1 MAKLPCLGWNPN
13 QPLHD
18 DNTMSLLTA
27 NTWQFPNAFA
37 RRHNDSNTNVIH
49 GTLKVNTM
57 HKHNTRTVI
66 HLEKVTQNGIQYTK
80 WDTCKGE
87 YTRVYACT
95 LYHNRPRQCIY
106 NKTVELQLT
115 YGNTYQ

>member
-37 RRHNDSNTNVIH
+37 RRHNDSIWR
-49 GTLKVNTM
+49 LWLQ
-57 HKHNTRTVI
+57 HKY
-66 HLEKVTQNGIQYTK
+66 YT
-80 WDTCKGE
+80 WHPKGKH
-87 YTRVYACT
+87 YA
-95 LYHNRPRQCIY
+95 
-106 NKTVELQLT
+106 
-115 YGNTYQ
+115 